1 MISFISSQS
10 RKEHENHKVSKHE
23 VEKQKETASLASQ
36 IKIYHQFEIYTVV
49 YVINK
54 FLNWGLL
61 GIIVTP

>member
-54 FLNWGLL
+54 FLN
-61 GIIVTP
+61 